1 MVEVCCVCHQSKEAR
16 MSVTVDE
23 GTHHYCEACWRVQQ
37 QKFLRALESG
47 DAKAQRIL
55 QAVTLAAWKANR
67 GDKLQ

>member
-1 MVEVCCVCHQSKEAR
+1 